1 MGIFHAIDIAAT
13 GAGLGRVWLDT
24 LAHNLSN
31 LNTVREPDVEP
42 FRAQL
47 VWAQARE
54 GRGGLDP
61 GDGVA
66 AVALLDSTA
75 EPEWVYEPDHPLASD
90 EGYVVRAVVDL
101 AGQMSDLI
109 IASRAYQMN
118 LEVVRSSREAYEA
131 ALTIG
136 RT

>member
-1 MGIFHAIDIAAT
+1 MGLFHAIDIAAT

-31 LNTVREPDVEP
+31 INTIREPDAEP
-42 FRAQL
+42 FRAQMI
-47 VWAQARE
+47 WAQTRG

-75 EPEWVYEPDHPLASD
+75 EPEWVYQPDHPFASE
-90 EGYVVRAVVDL
+90 EGYIVRPVVDM

-109 IASRAYQMN
+109 VASRAYQLN
-118 LEVVRSSREAYEA
+118 LEVIRSSKEAYEA